1 MQVKRFTDGGFV
13 AHKAIDGKVSAWFDA
28 AGKLLDCERI
38 NGAGQSRKP
47 NKATREYLAGIGQ
60 AWSIIAKAEGQS

>member
-13 AHKAIDGKVSAWFDA
+13 VYKAIDGNVSAWFDA
-28 AGKLLDCERI
+28 AGNLIDCERR

-47 NKATREYLAGIGQ
+47 NKATREYLAQVGPS
-60 AWSIIAKAEGQS
+60 WVNLPQS